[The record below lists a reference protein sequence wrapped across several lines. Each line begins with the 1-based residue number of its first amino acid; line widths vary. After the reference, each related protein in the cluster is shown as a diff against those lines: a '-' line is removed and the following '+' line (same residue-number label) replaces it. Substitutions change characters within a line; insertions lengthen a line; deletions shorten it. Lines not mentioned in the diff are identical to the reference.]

1 MPVPYFPFTGEPYQ
15 PAMGLKP
22 LDLAHW
28 LEPDAHQAAQ
38 LRLKAELLTRE
49 RAIVLRA
56 APEST
61 AGCRELYST
70 LAAHLPAHH
79 PNLYTADATTLTVHT
94 LGRSFPLTP
103 PADATAEDLL
113 STVALWL
120 QEDLCLLAPAAP
132 VTIIAGS
139 VCFPSRWNLP
149 EKFGKASAAIHAPV
163 PQFAT
168 TIGPATHSFLERLT
182 VEKPIWRLNWTIHDS
197 DTLFAPHPVPGRD
210 DLTPANVLANV
221 FLRVERQT
229 LCRLPATGAVV
240 FTIRTHLNPIL
251 DAIPTPETTRLLL
264 QTLELL
270 PADLVAYRSMAKL
283 ITPLKDALSTRL
295 QSWLNPARP

>member
-38 LRLKAELLTRE
+38 LRLKADLLARE
-49 RAIVLRA
+49 RALVLRA
-56 APEST
+56 APESA
-61 AGCRELYST
+61 AGCRELYTT

-79 PNLYTADATTLTVHT
+79 PTLYTADASTLTVHA
-94 LGRSFPLTP
+94 LGRSFPLAP
-103 PADATAEDLL
+103 PAAAPAEDLL
-113 STVALWL
+113 SAVALWL

-132 VTIIAGS
+132 VTIIAGC

-149 EKFGKASAAIHAPV
+149 EKFGQASPAIHAPV
-163 PQFAT
+163 PKFAAT
-168 TIGPATHSFLERLT
+168 VGPATHSFLERLT
-182 VEKPIWRLNWTIHDS
+182 VEKPVWRLNWTLHDS
-197 DTLFAPHPVPGRD
+197 DHLFAPYPEPGRD
-210 DLTPANVLANV
+210 DLTPANVLDEV

-229 LCRLPATGAVV
+229 LRRLPATGTVV
-240 FTIRTHLNPIL
+240 FTIRTHLHPIL
-251 DAIPTPETTRLLL
+251 DAIPSPDTTCLLL

-270 PADLVAYRSMAKL
+270 PADIAAYKGMAKF
-283 ITPLKDALSTRL
+283 IAPLKTALAARL
-295 QSWLNPARP
+295 SAQK

>member
-1 MPVPYFPFTGEPYQ
+1 MSDWLSTLLLGLIEGITEFLPVSSTGH
-15 PAMGLKP
+15 L
-22 LDLAHW
+22 LLAEHW
-28 LEPDAHQAAQ
+28 LGH
-38 LRLKAELLTRE
+38 RSELFNVVIQCG
-49 RAIVLRA
+49 AVLA
-56 APEST
+56 V
-61 AGCRELYST
+61 
-70 LAAHLPAHH
+70 
-79 PNLYTADATTLTVHT
+79 LTVFLRRVT
-94 LGRSFPLTP
+94 
-103 PADATAEDLL
+103 DLVL
-113 STVALWL
+113 
-120 QEDLCLLAPAAP
+120 
-132 VTIIAGS
+132 
-139 VCFPSRWNLP
+139 RWNLP
-149 EKFGKASAAIHAPV
+149 EKFGKASAAIHASV

-168 TIGPATHSFLERLT
+168 TIGPAAHSFLERLT

-270 PADLVAYRSMAKL
+270 PAALVAYRSMAKL

>member
-1 MPVPYFPFTGEPYQ
+1 
-15 PAMGLKP
+15 MGLKP

-28 LEPDAHQAAQ
+28 LEPDTHQAAQ
-38 LRLKAELLTRE
+38 LRLKADLLTRE
-49 RAIVLRA
+49 RALVLRA
-56 APEST
+56 TPEST
-61 AGCRELYST
+61 AGCRELYTT
-70 LAAHLPAHH
+70 LAAHLPVHH
-79 PNLYTADATTLTVHT
+79 PDLYAVDGDALTVRA

-103 PADATAEDLL
+103 PADANAEDLL

-120 QEDLCLLAPAAP
+120 QEDLCLLAPTAP

-149 EKFGKASAAIHAPV
+149 EKFGQASPAIHAPV

-168 TIGPATHSFLERLT
+168 TIGPAAHSFLERLT
-182 VEKPIWRLNWTIHDS
+182 VEKPIWRLNWTLHDS
-197 DTLFAPHPVPGRD
+197 ATLFAPHPVPGRD

-229 LCRLPATGAVV
+229 LRRLPVTGAVV

-270 PADLVAYRSMAKL
+270 PAEVATYRGMAKF
-283 ITPLKDALSTRL
+283 IAPLKTALAARL
-295 QSWLNPARP
+295 NS